1 MVLAQDTEVPVEPP
15 TEVPF
20 EPSTDTPTTEPT
32 NTPTD
37 TPTTEPTNTPT
48 DTPTTE
54 PTNTPTETPTIEST
68 NTPTETLA
76 STPTVETTTS
86 PTATPTT
93 GSPRTRTSTRS
104 TRSNAPTNT
113 DDPDYYLGRIDAWLT
128 SEISAGDI
136 LRTDMAN
143 PRFGDAEWYIDQT
156 SAVGLILS
164 TDEELQ
170 GLDQSNPD
178 LNDVHRQ
185 VLAASSDQA
194 AAAGNCDQAL
204 VSTDADDAAGC
215 QVAIETSTRS
225 VQDLRD
231 AIADWDGS
239 DGDLVT
245 PRNNQPRRPTIEPT
259 VEPTATPGRMPRR
272 GASTA
277 AARPTAT
284 VAPDDEA
291 TDEPDPAAESGSGE
305 TRDSPLGVGET
316 GVVGDYEIT
325 VLSVTPNADDLVAA
339 ENEFNDPPAAGEQFF
354 IARLSVTYTG
364 SETGNPALDLNYQS
378 VGDSSASYTTFDNS
392 CGVVPDDEYTLT
404 ELFEGGSAE
413 VNICWAIDRDDA
425 DSLEMYVEPLFD
437 FNSDRIWF
445 SLDDS
450 N

>member
-1 MVLAQDTEVPVEPP
+1 MEPSVEPPPVEPSVEP
-15 TEVPF
+15 PSV
-20 EPSTDTPTTEPT
+20 EPSVEPPSVEPSPQGPSDEPSVTPSDEPSV
-32 NTPTD
+32 TPSDDPSDQPSVTRSD
-37 TPTTEPTNTPT
+37 DPSDEPSVTPSDEPSVTPAAT
-48 DTPTTE
+48 R
-54 PTNTPTETPTIEST
+54 
-68 NTPTETLA
+68 
-76 STPTVETTTS
+76 TTS
-86 PTATPTT
+86 RA
-93 GSPRTRTSTRS
+93 STRTSTRS

-128 SEISAGDI
+128 SEISAGDT
-136 LRTDMAN
+136 LRTDMAD
-143 PRFGDAEWYIDQT
+143 PRFDDAEWYINQT

-178 LNDVHRQ
+178 LDDVHRQ

-194 AAAGNCDQAL
+194 AAAGDCDQAL
-204 VSTDADDAAGC
+204 VSTDADDAANC
-215 QVAIETSTRS
+215 QVAMETSTSS

-245 PRNNQPRRPTIEPT
+245 PRDNRTQGPTIDPT
-259 VEPTATPGRMPRR
+259 VEPTATPGRVPRG

-291 TDEPDPAAESGSGE
+291 TDEPDPTAESGSGE
-305 TRDSPLGVGET
+305 TRDSPLGVGDT
-316 GVVGDYEIT
+316 GLVGDYEIT

-364 SETGNPALDLNYQS
+364 SETGNPAFDLNYQS

-392 CGVVPDDEYTLT
+392 CGLVPDDEYTLT

-413 VNICWAIDRDDA
+413 FNVCWAIDRDDA

-437 FNSDRIWF
+437 FNSDRVWF
-445 SLDDS
+445 SLYDS